1 MEYKRVLTIQDIS
14 CVGQC
19 SLTVALPVLS
29 ACGLEACVLPSAV
42 LSSHTAFPGAT
53 FRDLTEDMPK
63 IAAHWKAADIRFDAV
78 CSGYLGSTKQMEY
91 VADIFETLGK
101 DGCVR
106 IVDPAMADHGKLY
119 RGFEQPFVE
128 AMKDFCVKADY
139 LMPNVTEACLL
150 TDTPY
155 REVVDKVFLEE
166 ILRKLL
172 SLGPKCVILTGAA
185 VEPHMTGVAVA
196 EGDCIQFYSHEKM
209 AESRHGTGDL
219 FAAVFTGALMRGK
232 TSMEAARM
240 AGDFVAECIRKTLE
254 NPGHWY
260 GTTFELALPKL
271 IRELGD

>member
-19 SLTVALPVLS
+19 SLTVALPILS
-29 ACGLEACVLPSAV
+29 ACGVETCVLPSAV
-42 LSSHTAFPGAT
+42 LSTHTAFPGAT

-63 IAAHWKAADIRFDAV
+63 IAAHWKAADIRFDAI
-78 CSGYLGSTKQMEY
+78 CSGYLGSTMQMGY

-119 RGFEQPFVE
+119 RGFDEAFVE
-128 AMKDFCVKADY
+128 AMKAFCAKADY

-155 REVVDKVFLEE
+155 REKVDKDFFEAL
-166 ILRKLL
+166 LQKLL
-172 SLGPKCVILTGAA
+172 ALGPKCVILTGAT
-185 VEPHMTGVAVA
+185 EDPEKTGVAVA
-196 EGDCIQFYSHEKM
+196 EGACIRFYSHEKM

-219 FAAVFTGALMRGK
+219 FAAVFTGALLRGK
-232 TSMEAARM
+232 APMEAAQM
-240 AGDFVAECIRKTLE
+240 AGDFVAECIRRTLE
-254 NPGHWY
+254 QPDHWY